1 MFNPQKYDRITGLP
15 IYLDKD
21 GNPVID
27 DKSSGVEYFTI
38 GDDNFVSDAATNN
51 ELTDF
56 IEGNEE
62 LL

>member
-38 GDDNFVSDAATNN
+38 GDDNFVSDGTTDNL
-51 ELTDF
+51 LTDF
-56 IEGNEE
+56 TENEE
-62 LL
+62 QLF